1 MRRLKEWIWAAV
13 GAIAV
18 NGYLPG
24 DWTLIQS
31 ALILIMLWLGILFGI
46 YFVEERIEEYGR
58 KV

>member
-1 MRRLKEWIWAAV
+1 MKEWLWAAV

-31 ALILIMLWLGILFGI
+31 ALILIVLWIGILFSI
-46 YFVEERIEEYGR
+46 YWIEERMDG
-58 KV
+58 